1 MFYFLYN
8 VEKER
13 TIEQLNE
20 RQLIHA
26 KQAAKGLEDYIESWV
41 KRLVLLSK
49 NESIVKLTPSGK
61 KLADDFFEEQKNQIG
76 SLIRTDKKGI
86 IIYAPQ
92 NLNLTGKDISY
103 EKHVKDILANHK
115 SIVSDIFYAVQGYNA
130 IAIHVPV
137 YDNDGFVGSLGAIL
151 KVEAAGKRFLDDIK
165 IGENGYAWMIS
176 KDGIELYNPIEG
188 HTGKSIY
195 ETSLEFP
202 SLLDMGKRMMAGE
215 TGYTTFYYN
224 QSRSKNTELTKR
236 YGIYTPVHIYNTYW
250 SIGVASPENEVLTS
264 LINYRNNLL
273 LIIVGLFIGATIF
286 AYYGM
291 KTFGIIKESNAREK
305 AELLLQKL
313 NSELESKVAERTNQ
327 LKETN
332 QDLERFNYTVSHDL
346 RAPLRAINGF
356 VEALPDENDGPLSDE
371 AQNLLKRIKRAAE
384 KMDTIIESMLKLSR
398 LNYHSLDITD
408 LNISAMTR
416 SIAKEMQ
423 SYYPEVLYE
432 IKVEDA
438 LRASGD
444 YELIIL
450 LLENLLSN
458 AFKFSSKTDK
468 PVIQLFRTE
477 KEGKNVFCITDNGAG
492 FVGEK
497 DSKLFTPFKRFHSD
511 YEFVGIGIGLAI
523 VKKIID
529 MHHGKIWVESSPG
542 NGASFYFY
550 LDAE

>member
-26 KQAAKGLEDYIESWV
+26 KQAAKGLEDHIESWV

-61 KLADDFFEEQKNQIG
+61 KLVDDFFEEQKNQIG

-86 IIYAPQ
+86 IIYAPPY
-92 NLNLTGKDISY
+92 LNLTGKDISY
-103 EKHVKDILANHK
+103 EKHVKDILINQK
-115 SIVSDIFYAVQGYNA
+115 TIVSDIFYAIQGYNA

-137 YDNDGFVGSLGAIL
+137 FDNDKFIGSLGAIL
-151 KVEAAGKRFLDDIK
+151 KVEAAGKRFLEDIK
-165 IGENGYAWMIS
+165 IGESGYAWMIS
-176 KDGIELYNPIEG
+176 RDGIELYSPING

-202 SLLDMGKRMMAGE
+202 SLLDMGKKMMAGG
-215 TGYTTFYYN
+215 TGYSTFYYN
-224 QSRSKNTELTKR
+224 QSRNKSTELTKR
-236 YGIYTPVHIYNTYW
+236 YGIYAPVHIYNTFW
-250 SIGVASPENEVLTS
+250 SIGVASAENEVLTS

-273 LIIVGLFIGATIF
+273 FIIVGLFIGATIF

-291 KTFGIIKESNAREK
+291 KTWGIIKESNAREK

-313 NSELESKVAERTNQ
+313 NSELENKVAERTKQ

-356 VEALPDENDGPLSDE
+356 VEAIPEENDSPLSDE
-371 AQNLLKRIKRAAE
+371 AQNLLRRIKRAAE

-398 LNYHSLDITD
+398 LNYHTLDLTD

-416 SIAKEMQ
+416 SIAKEIQ
-423 SYYPEVLYE
+423 SYYPDIFYE

-438 LRASGD
+438 LRARGD
-444 YELIIL
+444 FELITL

-458 AFKFSSKTDK
+458 AFKFSSKTNN
-468 PVIQLFRTE
+468 PVIQLFKTE
-477 KEGKNVFCITDNGAG
+477 QDGRNVFCIADNGAG
-492 FVGEK
+492 FIGGK
-497 DSKLFTPFKRFHSD
+497 DEKLFTPFKRFHSE
-511 YEFVGIGIGLAI
+511 YEFTGIGIGLAI

-529 MHHGKIWVESSPG
+529 IHHGRIWVESNPG
-542 NGASFYFY
+542 YGASFYFY
-550 LDAE
+550 LDA